1 MSTAH
6 LNIAQKLAAPFHPSE
21 IKVLAKGG
29 KQMPFVTARVVM
41 NRLDEVIGFENWWD
55 EYIPNENSVTCKLTF
70 RLPDGT
76 TITKTD
82 VGAYAGMSDQG
93 DDDKSGFSDAFK
105 RAAVKFGVGRHLYN
119 DGSPIYEQHVNGE
132 VIEEAK
138 PAPIKPPKSGL
149 FTKEHVERT
158 KDFVNWLSE
167 QCRKINKKWH
177 EDWDARFQKAQE
189 DGQAVPDKVADVI
202 NTWQA
207 RGHLFKWAVESGRL
221 DESVN
226 TEEAKTRQADAYVAI
241 VFHQHKKAL
250 VAEMG
255 QYLDKQ
261 RQLKSDAIYRKNPD
275 LAPAGWAEEQAEFED
290 KGDAYEGP
298 DMDEQAA
305 RANGLTEAG

>member
-1 MSTAH
+1 MDDQFTEMS
-6 LNIAQKLAAPFHPSE
+6 KLLSAEFHHTE
-21 IKVLAKGG
+21 VKILKKGG
-29 KQMPFVTARVVM
+29 KDMRYVTARVVM
-41 NRLDEVIGFENWWD
+41 NRLDEVCGWTNWED
-55 EYIPNENSVTCKLTF
+55 EYVPGENSVMCKLRI
-70 RLPDGT
+70 RLPDGR
-76 TITKTD
+76 TITKVDT
-82 VGAYAGMSDQG
+82 GAYAGMTDSG

-105 RAAVKFGVGRHLYN
+105 RAAVKFGVGRYLYN
-119 DGSPIYEQHVNGE
+119 DGVPIYEQHVNGE
-132 VIEEAK
+132 VVEDAK

-158 KDFVNWLSE
+158 KDFTIWLSE

-177 EDWDARFQKAQE
+177 EEWEARFQKAQE
-189 DGQAVPDKVADVI
+189 DGQAVPEKVADVI

-226 TEEAKTRQADAYVAI
+226 TEEAKTRQADAYVAL
-241 VFHQHKKAL
+241 VYHQHKKAL

-275 LAPAGWAEEQAEFED
+275 LAPAGWAEEQAEFEG
-290 KGDAYEGP
+290 KGDAYE
-298 DMDEQAA
+298 EALA
-305 RANGLTEAG
+305 TTEGGE